1 MILDKLK
8 KGEKYIRI
16 VLILLTIINLVF
28 VLLNFSRYLYLDFCG
43 FNNRPSGNLFCTNC
57 FCDSL
62 DFLSSTLNKLNVF
75 MIFEN
80 IFMCIFVLLFLIVTI
95 SKKKNMIINISFC
108 VFSVLSSY
116 VALRVLSYVMGKL
129 LFRF

>member
-8 KGEKYIRI
+8 KNEKYIKI
-16 VLILLTIINLVF
+16 ILILLTIINLVF

-62 DFLSSTLNKLNVF
+62 DFLSSTLNKFNLI
-75 MIFEN
+75 MIVEN
-80 IFMCIFVLLFLIVTI
+80 IFMCIFALLFSIVTI
-95 SKKKNMIINISFC
+95 SKRKNMIVNISFC
-108 VFSVLSSY
+108 IFSVLSSY
-116 VALRVLSYVMGKL
+116 AVLRILSYIIGKI
-129 LFRF
+129 LFKY